1 MISCLNRPY
10 SGIKIWY
17 FTVRCTLCTL
27 LLIGLLDNS
36 FSQSAADF
44 PKNIQLPKRVS
55 QSDAI
60 GLLFNDGP
68 RTIYLQ
74 DSGSD
79 PIEILFWDRELKLQK
94 AKAINQSS
102 GINSVDSE
110 PNSQKDGSNSIQN
123 QGEPKPDLGNNF
135 IHSESKYSNIK
146 PDNTV
151 KKDSVESDAIGSTSG
166 SVNERLIQTPN
177 LQPKISQSSDPKLT
191 SGVAINETA
200 GLKLNNAKWPV
211 QVKPKNIYGRL
222 DPQGQPY
229 RGLIFDVPV
238 NTPVTAIGPGRVMFA
253 DYFKNYGN
261 LIMVSHGDRVVSIY
275 ANNQKLIR
283 KEGDLVN
290 RGDEIALSGEAGSLN
305 YPALYFEIRKDGR
318 PTDPAQF
325 LVR

>member
-1 MISCLNRPY
+1 MISYYDRP
-10 SGIKIWY
+10 STEIKIVNGVAQFIF
-17 FTVRCTLCTL
+17 FTV
-27 LLIGLLDNS
+27 LLIGDLNNS

-44 PKNIQLPKRVS
+44 PKNTQLPKRVS
-55 QSDAI
+55 QSDSV

-94 AKAINQSS
+94 AKAINPDS
-102 GINSVDSE
+102 GINTVDSV
-110 PNSQKDGSNSIQN
+110 PNPQKDNSASIQK
-123 QGEPKPDLGNNF
+123 QGEPKPDFGNNST
-135 IHSESKYSNIK
+135 HSESKYSNVK
-146 PDNTV
+146 PDNAANQN
-151 KKDSVESDAIGSTSG
+151 SVGSDAIGSTNG

-177 LQPKISQSSDPKLT
+177 LQPQISQSSDPMSI
-191 SGVAINETA
+191 SGVAINEAA

-238 NTPVTAIGPGRVMFA
+238 NTPVTAIGPGRVMFS
-253 DYFKNYGN
+253 DYFKSYGN
-261 LIMVSHGDRVVSIY
+261 LIIVSHGDRVVSVY
-275 ANNQKLIR
+275 ANNQKLIK

-290 RGDEIALSGEAGSLN
+290 RGEVIALSGEAGAFN

-318 PTDPAQF
+318 PIDPAQF
-325 LVR
+325 L